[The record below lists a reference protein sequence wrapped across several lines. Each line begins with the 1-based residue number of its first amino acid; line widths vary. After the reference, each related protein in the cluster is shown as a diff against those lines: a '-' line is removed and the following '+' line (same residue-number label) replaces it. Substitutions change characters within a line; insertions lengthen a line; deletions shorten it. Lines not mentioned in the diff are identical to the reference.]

1 MERPRGEWGRAE
13 PEKEGEICR
22 DEEKLRREA
31 ASCWVG
37 VGGTEGRKGVR
48 GRIQRITRGGVP
60 WSPLHRQVQ
69 VDFVFGV
76 CECPCEPV

>member
-22 DEEKLRREA
+22 DEEMLRREA

-37 VGGTEGRKGVR
+37 GGGDGGQKGGKGANSENNPGRGAVEPFTPAGT
-48 GRIQRITRGGVP
+48 GRFCVWCLRV
-60 WSPLHRQVQ
+60 SV
-69 VDFVFGV
+69 
-76 CECPCEPV
+76 